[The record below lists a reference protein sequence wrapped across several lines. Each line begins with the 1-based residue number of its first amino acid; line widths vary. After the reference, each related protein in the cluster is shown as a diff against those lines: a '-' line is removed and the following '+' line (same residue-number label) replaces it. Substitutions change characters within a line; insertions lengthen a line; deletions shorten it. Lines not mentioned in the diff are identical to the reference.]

1 MADLPFPDIVQPSV
15 PSVQTPLQPLTAPS
29 PQSII
34 VPDLGINNN
43 TPVSVPDVLSTPNQ
57 FQSIPEWTY
66 KRFHVMDVFHSKV
79 GISAMTSL
87 LTFSI
92 LSIINPPFVQEDG
105 NNPIEINKP
114 SFPILYCISLVIF
127 IMMMVVPVSKQI

>member
-1 MADLPFPDIVQPSV
+1 MADLPFPDIVQSSV
-15 PSVQTPLQPLTAPS
+15 PSVQTPSQPLTAPS
-29 PQSII
+29 PQPI
-34 VPDLGINNN
+34 VPDLGINNEI
-43 TPVSVPDVLSTPNQ
+43 PVSVPNVLSTPSQ

-92 LSIINPPFVQEDG
+92 LSIINPPFVQESGD
-105 NNPIEINKP
+105 NPIEISKP

-127 IMMMVVPVSKQI
+127 IMMMVVPVTK